1 MVHGGRMLLC
11 RLIKVSIS
19 EPVCQYNAD
28 SWALNVSSSYNIQ
41 FRQAYLLKPTY
52 PHGHHQISVT
62 YIFSHLYILYI
73 QYIYIFLYLLFLND
87 VSVVCHTSSLENVQ
101 VHQTR
106 TLTGQPLQLSN
117 CQRQPGKRVQ
127 VYAFKFSHVQISP
140 LARRGVM
147 LDNVSFDCYHG
158 SSCP

>member
-1 MVHGGRMLLC
+1 MLLC

-41 FRQAYLLKPTY
+41 FIKTNLPSWTSLD
-52 PHGHHQISVT
+52 
-62 YIFSHLYILYI
+62 FSNIHFQPFMYTVYIL
-73 QYIYIFLYLLFLND
+73 YIYIFLYLLFLND

-117 CQRQPGKRVQ
+117 C
-127 VYAFKFSHVQISP
+127 
-140 LARRGVM
+140 
-147 LDNVSFDCYHG
+147 
-158 SSCP
+158 